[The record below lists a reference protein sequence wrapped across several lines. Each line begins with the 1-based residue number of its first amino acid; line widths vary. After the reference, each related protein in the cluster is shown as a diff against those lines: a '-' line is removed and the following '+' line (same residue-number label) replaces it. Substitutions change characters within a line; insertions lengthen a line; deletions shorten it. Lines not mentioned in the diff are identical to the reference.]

1 MADFLFVYGT
11 LRRACAHPMHAVLA
25 ADSRYMGIAHYQ
37 GKLYRVSHYPG
48 VVPSD
53 NPAQQVVGEVYQ
65 LLKPAQTLAELDRYE
80 ECSADFPAPREY
92 RRELQLVTL
101 ENGASVSAWVYLYNR
116 QLTGLKPIVSGDY
129 LDDWFQQ

>member
-48 VVPSD
+48 LVPSD

-80 ECSADFPAPREY
+80 ECSADFPPPQEY
-92 RRELQLVTL
+92 RRVLQQVTL
-101 ENGASVSAWVYLYNR
+101 ENDDSVNAWVYLYNHSTDK
-116 QLTGLKPIVSGDY
+116 LTAILSGDF
-129 LDDWFQQ
+129 LNQGIE